1 MRYGLC
7 HWHTTNKCKLC
18 SLIVQH
24 RLITRCSPGMAGA
37 QIDRALVVLP
47 MRVNERCWGW
57 ARCVLVRCSRV
68 WCCLYVSLRAL
79 FTCFPDIFG
88 VTCNCCCCCC
98 WRCCLLP
105 LHPTKYVYLFRL
117 IVLPFIPF
125 IFGPSKIS
133 PQYIVRLREWSMRS
147 QRSYP
152 HESTYTKQIHSNDHT
167 HTRSNM
173 KTNSTVSVDFHS
185 STNVCFVRPM
195 LFYLVE
201 TENVDKD
208 NGIIRSIR
216 FHCLVCVKHSS
227 PEMTHSTTHQTL
239 TIVARLVEKRMPNW
253 PDKMM
258 QPNWRDERKGDDDDH
273 KWMASGIER
282 SACINGDSIICGV
295 SACVVVA
302 DDIFFDD
309 DDDDGDSRLIV
320 LLCEWVVNSALRP
333 TSHTDSYDMI
343 CF

>member
-1 MRYGLC
+1 MDAWSTHEWYRCGMASVTDTRL
-7 HWHTTNKCKLC
+7 TSAKLC

-167 HTRSNM
+167 H
-173 KTNSTVSVDFHS
+173 SVK
-185 STNVCFVRPM
+185 
-195 LFYLVE
+195 Y
-201 TENVDKD
+201 ENKL
-208 NGIIRSIR
+208 N
-216 FHCLVCVKHSS
+216 
-227 PEMTHSTTHQTL
+227 
-239 TIVARLVEKRMPNW
+239 
-253 PDKMM
+253 
-258 QPNWRDERKGDDDDH
+258 
-273 KWMASGIER
+273 
-282 SACINGDSIICGV
+282 CIGWLSFIN
-295 SACVVVA
+295 
-302 DDIFFDD
+302 
-309 DDDDGDSRLIV
+309 
-320 LLCEWVVNSALRP
+320 
-333 TSHTDSYDMI
+333 
-343 CF
+343 